1 MDSLELILQELK
13 KINGRLDGLDSKVS
27 GLERKVDK
35 LQTGMDERKEARE
48 ITRDG
53 VDACRFLLPCT
64 VWYGAFCSPDLA
76 SNRFWSPIPGS
87 KGGFLIFEETPN
99 DRHF

>member
-1 MDSLELILQELK
+1 MNMDSLELILQELK

-53 VDACRFLLPCT
+53 VNALLE
-64 VWYGAFCSPDLA
+64 WPDKISEAQRLP
-76 SNRFWSPIPGS
+76 FPKI
-87 KGGFLIFEETPN
+87 
-99 DRHF
+99 